1 MRKRTMTHR
10 ERFFALLEGRPVDR
24 LPFFPDISDW
34 YKARRTPAGEPQH
47 FLTGALIPDGI
58 DFHKVQRDMPPE
70 WASWSYLDFYRNYD
84 WGLPVHIYDWYKTQG
99 HGYTLELTETRRS
112 RAEGWHSM
120 HGFMTHLDVGFVDT
134 AKRFVTEQRTV
145 TQRWETPLGTLTS
158 VKEMAADG
166 SFASTK
172 YVVSTLEDL
181 DILEY
186 IVTHTEMRADHER
199 INNVLSQ
206 IGDMG
211 VADLAVWRSPFGR
224 IVQDYVG
231 IEQTAYWMYDHRERM
246 LDLLA
251 LLEEQDLK
259 VIELAARSDARIV
272 IVSDNT
278 DDALLSPRWYR
289 EFCIPFYQKACKIL
303 HDHGKIVSTHLDGN
317 IFGLLPLLE
326 ETGFDLL
333 DGCTPAPMT
342 NYRPSDLAAALGG
355 GQCAYCGVP
364 STLFAQGLANSVI
377 LDSAEEIV
385 QALKGRLILNVGD
398 VLPPNGDMQQVI
410 GLGEWAKSKEP

>member
-1 MRKRTMTHR
+1 MKERTMTHR

-34 YKARRTPAGEPQH
+34 YKARRTPAGEPQR
-47 FLTGALIPDGI
+47 FPTGALIPDGI
-58 DFHKVQRDMPPE
+58 DFHKVQHDMPPE

-84 WGLPVHIYDWYKTQG
+84 WGLPVHIYDWCNTQG
-99 HGYTLELTETRRS
+99 HGYTLETKKRS
-112 RAEGWHSM
+112 TGAQ
-120 HGFMTHLDVGFVDT
+120 
-134 AKRFVTEQRTV
+134 KTV
-145 TQRWETPLGTLTS
+145 TQIWTTPHGVLTS
-158 VKEMAADG
+158 AKEMAADG

-172 YVVSTLEDL
+172 YLVATLEDL

-186 IVTHTEMRADHER
+186 IVTHTEVQADHER
-199 INNVLSQ
+199 INSVLSQ

-211 VADLAVWRSPFGR
+211 VADLAVGRSPFGR

-231 IEQTAYWMYDHRERM
+231 IEQTAYWMHDHRQRM

-251 LLEEQDLK
+251 SLEEQGLK
-259 VIELAARSDARIV
+259 IIESAARSDARIV
-272 IVSDNT
+272 IISDHA
-278 DDALLSPRWYR
+278 DEALLNPRWYR
-289 EFCIPFYQKACKIL
+289 EFCIPFYQKACEIL

-317 IFGLLPLLE
+317 ISGLLPLLK

-342 NYRPSDLAAALGG
+342 NYRPGDLAAALGE

-364 STLFAQGLANSVI
+364 STLFVQGLADSVI

-398 VLPPNGDMQQVI
+398 VLPPNGDVQQVI
-410 GLGEWAKSKEP
+410 ELGEWAKRRKP